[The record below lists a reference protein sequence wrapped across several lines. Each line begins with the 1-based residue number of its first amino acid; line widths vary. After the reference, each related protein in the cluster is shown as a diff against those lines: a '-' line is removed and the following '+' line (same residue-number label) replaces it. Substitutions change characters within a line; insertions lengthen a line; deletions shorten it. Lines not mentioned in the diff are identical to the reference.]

1 MDEVASNADR
11 LYVMNHGRVAMSGE
25 PREVFAHAEALER
38 MGLDVPRMTSL
49 FLRLRQLGMPVDPSV
64 YTVEQAREAILSLC
78 GRDASC

>member
-1 MDEVASNADR
+1 
-11 LYVMNHGRVAMSGE
+11 
-25 PREVFAHAEALER
+25 